1 MRGTFREC
9 EGVIRSCK
17 GLYQQDTLILSA
29 LFAVTFYCIITM
41 WKTISLVVFSVFPNG

>member
-29 LFAVTFYCIITM
+29 LFGITFYCIVTM
-41 WKTISLVVFSVFPNG
+41 WKTIGLVFLSVYPDS